1 MYLLLE
7 NGDNLLLES
16 GDLYLL
22 EDGSS
27 ITITAHGYVCMSVD
41 APYVTIVASKDC

>member
-1 MYLLLE
+1 MFLLLE

-27 ITITAHGYVCMSVD
+27 VVVSAHGYVCMTVA
-41 APYVTIVASKDC
+41 APYVTLTSSKDC